1 MGNNKI
7 LIIDDNA
14 QDRKIMERFLNKAG
28 FAKILFAE
36 KGEEGI
42 EKARSERPDLVI
54 IDTLLPGI
62 DGFEVCQQ
70 IRQIQ
75 GLSMLKIIIITGFID
90 AIDAVKAKRMGADDY
105 CVKTSDFAPLI
116 ESLKELLK

>member
-1 MGNNKI
+1 MGNKI

-28 FAKILFAE
+28 FAEILFAE

-42 EKARSERPDLVI
+42 EKVRSERPDLAI

-62 DGFEVCQQ
+62 DGFEVCRQ